1 MKDVEKVLVP
11 IDFSDNSRKIVKAAA
26 DVAKRFEARLVL
38 IFVVQSLE
46 DYSGFF
52 VPHLPLEQLADE
64 MLIGAEKKMANFIED
79 NLGDD
84 AQVES
89 KVIAGDVAA
98 EIVAFAETCD
108 AGMIVMG
115 THGYKGI
122 ERMLFGSVAE
132 NIIKN
137 APCPVL
143 TINPYKHTRV

>member
-1 MKDVEKVLVP
+1 MKEVKKILVP
-11 IDFSDNSRKIVKAAA
+11 IDFSDNSRKIVKSASY
-26 DVAKRFEARLVL
+26 VAECFEAELLL

-64 MLIGAEKKMANFIED
+64 MLVGAEKKMANFVED
-79 NLGDD
+79 NLG
-84 AQVES
+84 AVANVET

-98 EIVAFAETCD
+98 EIIAFAETAD
-108 AGMIVMG
+108 TNMIVMG

-132 NIIKN
+132 HIVKN

-143 TINPYKHTRV
+143 TINPYK